1 VNERMVPTHEGV
13 IPPALAARIAGD
25 LRPVRPVRSAETRSV
40 AVIAIAAIAAAIL
53 VWAIG
58 MRHDLR
64 SFASPWFLAMLLARI
79 AAGALLIVLALQDAI
94 PGTQGIG
101 ARMKIAAV
109 FGVAAVLA
117 LPPLFAASLAPTP
130 GVVGPSFCF
139 PLIIAVAL
147 PSFVGLLWLLLR
159 AYPLHPLRT
168 AAAAG
173 LGSGVL
179 AEAAQFVACSNANAA
194 HGSLVHGGAAIT
206 LAVLGG
212 VAGWIIAAR
221 RRRELSFP

>member
-1 VNERMVPTHEGV
+1 MLPPHERAL
-13 IPPALAARIAGD
+13 PPLLAAKIAGD
-25 LRPVRPVRSAETRSV
+25 LRPVRPVRSAETRGI
-40 AVIAIAAIAAAIL
+40 AVIAIAAIAGAVL
-53 VWAIG
+53 LWAIG

-79 AAGALLIVLALQDAI
+79 AAGSLLVLIALKDAV
-94 PGTQGIG
+94 PGTHGID

-109 FGVAAVLA
+109 LGVAAVLA
-117 LPPLFAASLAPTP
+117 LPPLFASTLESTP

-139 PLIIAVAL
+139 PLILAVAI

-168 AAAAG
+168 GAVAG

-206 LAVLGG
+206 LAILGG
-212 VAGWIIAAR
+212 VAGWIITAR